1 MFRLGAFV
9 DLATIMNLWRSENSF
24 KPDRCGHLTIVLL
37 PAIGLIIWGLLARAA
52 CPNRQLHLSRANK
65 AKLLI

>member
-37 PAIGLIIWGLLARAA
+37 PAIGLIIWGFIGPRGM
-52 CPNRQLHLSRANK
+52 PKPPTSPEQSK
-65 AKLLI
+65 